1 MTKQNCKTLIMI
13 AEEHEKVIT
22 VESIGAIQNKALAVA
37 LYAET
42 DKLVTELFP
51 EVMED

>member
-1 MTKQNCKTLIMI
+1 MTKQNYKMVIMI
-13 AEEHEKVIT
+13 AEEHEKVVT
-22 VESIGAIQNKALAVA
+22 VKMIGAVENKALAVA

>member
-1 MTKQNCKTLIMI
+1 MTKQKGKMLIMI
-13 AEEHEKVIT
+13 AEEHEKVVT
-22 VESIGAIQNKALAVA
+22 VKMIGAVENKALAVA